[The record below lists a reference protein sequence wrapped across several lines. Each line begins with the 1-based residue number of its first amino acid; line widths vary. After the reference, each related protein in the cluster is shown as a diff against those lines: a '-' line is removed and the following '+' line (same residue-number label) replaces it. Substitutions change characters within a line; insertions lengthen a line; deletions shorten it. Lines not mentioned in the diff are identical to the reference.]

1 VASLKVALRRRT
13 QFAAT
18 TKTQCYFCPPPT
30 QKKKKLKG
38 NKKVYNKIKTKVITE
53 REAMRVR
60 WRQKDCVPWGT
71 TLKLKPIR

>member
-1 VASLKVALRRRT
+1 
-13 QFAAT
+13 
-18 TKTQCYFCPPPT
+18 
-30 QKKKKLKG
+30 
-38 NKKVYNKIKTKVITE
+38 VYNKIKTKVITE